1 MIGETSGAYA
11 TFINDQISADAIYF
25 KYYPGYGSP
34 SAGIGTTSFIPGE
47 WITFIG
53 AGTTGAIRVAS
64 AANAVGGQKGV
75 LVELDLA
82 DGDNLPIV
90 GDAIGFTTD
99 RVGVGSDLVNDQP
112 RFYIV
117 NNVTGFTT
125 SYTQHRG
132 SVGLAPV
139 VYPGR
144 VTVTF
149 SPEKTIQTFD
159 TRTGTGSTITDGGSF
174 TEVRTRFSNA
184 RLTGHDFLSIGVGN
198 KAETNYPN
206 VNEANVQQGRET
218 NNFGPGRVF
227 FVSTDQGGNFRVG
240 DFFSVNQ
247 LTGAATL
254 DANAFNLSGL
264 TELRLGSLGGQIGE
278 AINEFSSDATMS
290 GNSNTACPTEFAVR
304 GYLTRDN
311 MGVEAMVP
319 PKGSTGER
327 PVNLIEGQFRY
338 NSTLKTMEYYNG
350 TSWIPTGEVA
360 TTNVT
365 SGTSAVSWGQYFVD
379 TSGGI
384 LTITLPATPAVGD
397 KIRFYDVAKTFDT
410 NNLTLARNGK
420 LIQGDAADLTVNA
433 ESAAF
438 ELVFSGDTYGWR
450 IFSI

>member
-1 MIGETSGAYA
+1 MVFDAFTNVLSDGAGFILDNDAGSEIVSSFTYYCKWGYYAGGGSRIRSVGGNNSYGDYGVIASGFSTAETARSLRVFGDKLATVVGTVSGTVGVGMTMRGETSGAYA

-47 WITFIG
+47 WISFIG
-53 AGTTGAIRVAS
+53 AGTTGAIRVATAPNS
-64 AANAVGGQKGV
+64 VGGQKGV

-82 DGDNLPIV
+82 NGSNLPIV
-90 GDAIGFTTD
+90 GDAIGFTTT
-99 RVGVGSDLVNDQP
+99 RAGVGSDLVNGQP

-125 SYTQHRG
+125 SYVQHRG
-132 SVGLAPV
+132 SVGLPPV
-139 VYPGR
+139 TYSGR

-159 TRTGTGSTITDGGSF
+159 TRAGVGTTSTNGGSF

-198 KAETNYPN
+198 KTETNYPN

-240 DFFSVNQ
+240 QFFSVNQ

-278 AINEFSSDATMS
+278 AINEFSSDETMS
-290 GNSNTACPTEFAVR
+290 GNSNTCLLYTSKAANQ
-304 GYLTRDN
+304 LTR
-311 MGVEAMVP
+311 
-319 PKGSTGER
+319 
-327 PVNLIEGQFRY
+327 
-338 NSTLKTMEYYNG
+338 
-350 TSWIPTGEVA
+350 
-360 TTNVT
+360 
-365 SGTSAVSWGQYFVD
+365 
-379 TSGGI
+379 
-384 LTITLPATPAVGD
+384 
-397 KIRFYDVAKTFDT
+397 
-410 NNLTLARNGK
+410 
-420 LIQGDAADLTVNA
+420 
-433 ESAAF
+433 
-438 ELVFSGDTYGWR
+438 
-450 IFSI
+450 